1 MTKRYLNLL
10 AADLRIDRKNL
21 VDLGVPAAVAAF
33 DLAVDTVIT
42 GLQRSNP
49 RVDRDRFVTA
59 VRADNPA

>member
-1 MTKRYLNLL
+1 MSRKYLNAL

-49 RVDRDRFVTA
+49 RVDRDRFKAA
-59 VRADNPA
+59 VLAP